1 MSIDTILGLAIGA
14 IATFVVIAFI
24 QKRKGGDDLSQEMEK
39 RLNEIFPKV
48 LQNANEQLISMAN
61 EKLGAEKREMKTDL
75 DNKRKLIEKM
85 IESVQLELRDSG
97 KTSQSILQQMKDHEK
112 ITKDLS
118 LTTDGLRKVLTNNQL
133 RGQFGEQVAEDLLKM
148 AGFVRGVDFDYNK
161 AQTNTS
167 TRPDFSIY
175 LPDKTKINIDVK
187 FPYANLQKSTATED
201 KEAKKQ
207 LMKQFETDVREKIK
221 QITTREYINPEDKTV
236 DFVILFVPNEMIF
249 SYIYEHMNDV
259 WRDAMEKKVVF
270 VGPFSFTALLR
281 MVRQAY
287 ENFRYQENIH
297 QMISHIKRFEIEF
310 DKYNEEF
317 NKIGDY
323 IHRLST
329 QYSQVETT
337 RTKQLVRVVE
347 KIRLEDKSPVKKTLL
362 PPISS

>member
-1 MSIDTILGLAIGA
+1 
-14 IATFVVIAFI
+14 V
-24 QKRKGGDDLSQEMEK
+24 
-39 RLNEIFPKV
+39 
-48 LQNANEQLISMAN
+48 
-61 EKLGAEKREMKTDL
+61 
-75 DNKRKLIEKM
+75 
-85 IESVQLELRDSG
+85 
-97 KTSQSILQQMKDHEK
+97 
-112 ITKDLS
+112 
-118 LTTDGLRKVLTNNQL
+118 
-133 RGQFGEQVAEDLLKM
+133 
-148 AGFVRGVDFDYNK
+148 
-161 AQTNTS
+161 
-167 TRPDFSIY
+167 Y
-175 LPDKTKINIDVK
+175 LPDRTKINVDVK